1 MVRNYLKQKDLTLG
15 QQMVRMTAICPRFRC
30 FMKASHVTW
39 TGSIQP
45 TEMSIVYVT
54 EIRYVL
60 GLRPKVFVRDPPL
73 RRRNGTEK
81 IPHLFPDNDLCLY
94 QPRYREWLATMFI
107 ADTIV
112 PWAAL
117 WLYYYEVWHATGEW
131 LGGGEH
137 PQVRKWKGES
147 RK

>member
-1 MVRNYLKQKDLTLG
+1 MVRDYLQQKALTLG
-15 QQMVRMTAICPRFRC
+15 QQMFRMKSICPRFRC
-30 FMKASHVTW
+30 ALKRSCVTW
-39 TGSIQP
+39 TGAIQP
-45 TEMSIVYVT
+45 TEISSTYLVRIN
-54 EIRYVL
+54 YVL
-60 GLRPKVFVRDPPL
+60 GRRPTVVVVDPPL
-73 RRRNGTEK
+73 QRRNGTEK

-94 QPRYREWLATMFI
+94 HPRYGEWLATMFI

-137 PQVRKWKGES
+137 PRVRE
-147 RK
+147 RKHGSGK

>member
-1 MVRNYLKQKDLTLG
+1 MVRNYVKQKDLTLG
-15 QQMVRMTAICPRFRC
+15 QQLFRMTAVCPQFKC
-30 FMKASHVTW
+30 FMKPNCVTW
-39 TGSIQP
+39 VGSIQP
-45 TEMSIVYVT
+45 TDMSSIYIVQ
-54 EIRYVL
+54 IRYL
-60 GLRPKVFVRDPPL
+60 LSLRPKVFVRDPPL
-73 RRRNGTEK
+73 CRRKETEK

-94 QPRYREWLATMFI
+94 QPRYGEWLATMFI

-131 LGGGEH
+131 FGGGEH
-137 PQVRKWKGES
+137 PRARKRRGQN